1 MKIIVDEAGKK
12 AIDSL
17 CDVALK
23 AGGANSLN
31 FVIEVLQ
38 STALEEV
45 VESKE
50 SETK

>member
-1 MKIIVDEAGKK
+1 MTDEAGKK

-23 AGGANSLN
+23 AGGASSLN

-38 STALEEV
+38 ATTIEEV
-45 VESKE
+45 KAKESK
-50 SETK
+50 KK